1 MQRGITIRVLSKD
14 IKVYPVLN
22 LNKQVVKPLSMHMN
36 IYNFVKTNYERKN
49 DISGRSQVSLLILCT
64 LLPSAPRITVVSWAL
79 CQALLVPLPVKIPHV
94 PHVQSIIGGGKVLVE
109 VQR

>member
-1 MQRGITIRVLSKD
+1 MREKMIS
-14 IKVYPVLN
+14 
-22 LNKQVVKPLSMHMN
+22 QV
-36 IYNFVKTNYERKN
+36 E
-49 DISGRSQVSLLILCT
+49 VSLLILCT

>member
-1 MQRGITIRVLSKD
+1 MQRCITMRVLSKD
-14 IKVYPVLN
+14 IEVYLVLN
-22 LNKQVVKPLSMHMN
+22 LNKQVAKSGSMHMN
-36 IYNFVKTNYERKN
+36 IYNFVKKKII
-49 DISGRSQVSLLILCT
+49 DKMISQVEVSLLILCT

-94 PHVQSIIGGGKVLVE
+94 PHVQSIIEGGKVLVE